1 MNTIQWFGDDIFI
14 KESFVVFVVCA
25 IGLGSIVVLV
35 LVFPILSENR
45 FVVDDDFFI
54 INQLLFLLFFTT
66 LFSIRNPLNQAKL
79 RRELNFANIER
90 HYFFRCKTI
99 SEFIIYFP
107 QALILLAL
115 FSVFTNTGIKSNP
128 IYFVVSIVFFS
139 VNSIMIN
146 IIFQMFTA
154 FSNRFVQFILMVP
167 VFTSLSFFVAP
178 IWLGINPNLTN
189 IYLVMYLGI
198 TLLISAY
205 TNWILQKDL
214 K

>member
-1 MNTIQWFGDDIFI
+1 MFINNFLIKKELLNEYRNNTSLFLITPTI
-14 KESFVVFVVCA
+14 A
-25 IGLGSIVVLV
+25 VLV

-45 FVVDDDFFI
+45 FVIDDEFFI
-54 INQLLFLLFFTT
+54 INQLLFLLFFST

-90 HYFFRCKTI
+90 HYFFRYKTI

-128 IYFVVSIVFFS
+128 IYFVLSIVFFS
-139 VNSIMIN
+139 LNSIMIN

-154 FSNRFVQFILMVP
+154 FSNRFVQFILIVP
-167 VFTSLSFFVAP
+167 VFMSLSFFVAP

-189 IYLVMYLGI
+189 IYLMMYLGI
-198 TLLISAY
+198 TLLVSAY

-214 K
+214 N

>member
-1 MNTIQWFGDDIFI
+1 MFINNFLIKKELLNEYRNNTSLFLITPT
-14 KESFVVFVVCA
+14 
-25 IGLGSIVVLV
+25 IVVLV
-35 LVFPILSENR
+35 LLFPILSENR
-45 FVVDDDFFI
+45 FVIDDDFFI
-54 INQLLFLLFFTT
+54 INQLLFLLFFST

-79 RRELNFANIER
+79 RRELNFANIEQ

-139 VNSIMIN
+139 LNSIMIN

-167 VFTSLSFFVAP
+167 VFMSLSFFVAP

-189 IYLVMYLGI
+189 IYLMMYLGI

>member
-1 MNTIQWFGDDIFI
+1 MFINNFLVKKELLNEYRNNTSLFLITPTI
-14 KESFVVFVVCA
+14 A
-25 IGLGSIVVLV
+25 VLV

-45 FVVDDDFFI
+45 FVIDDDFFI
-54 INQLLFLLFFTT
+54 INQLLFLLFFST

-90 HYFFRCKTI
+90 HYFFRYKTI

-128 IYFVVSIVFFS
+128 IYFVLSIVFFS
-139 VNSIMIN
+139 LNSIMIN

-154 FSNRFVQFILMVP
+154 FSNRFVQFILIVP
-167 VFTSLSFFVAP
+167 VFMSLSFFVAP

-189 IYLVMYLGI
+189 IYLMMYLGI
-198 TLLISAY
+198 TLLVSAY

-214 K
+214 N

>member
-1 MNTIQWFGDDIFI
+1 MFINNFLIKKELLNEYRNNTSLFLITPTI
-14 KESFVVFVVCA
+14 A
-25 IGLGSIVVLV
+25 VLV

-45 FVVDDDFFI
+45 FVIDDDFFI
-54 INQLLFLLFFTT
+54 INQLLFLLFFST

-90 HYFFRCKTI
+90 HYFFRYKTI

-128 IYFVVSIVFFS
+128 IYFVLSIVFFS
-139 VNSIMIN
+139 LNSIMIN

-154 FSNRFVQFILMVP
+154 FSNRFVQFILIVP
-167 VFTSLSFFVAP
+167 VFMSLSFFVAP

-198 TLLISAY
+198 TLLVSAY
-205 TNWILQKDL
+205 TSWILQKDL
-214 K
+214 N

>member
-1 MNTIQWFGDDIFI
+1 MFINNFLVKKELLNEYRNNTSLFLITPTI
-14 KESFVVFVVCA
+14 A
-25 IGLGSIVVLV
+25 VLV

-45 FVVDDDFFI
+45 FVIDDDFFI
-54 INQLLFLLFFTT
+54 INQLLFLLFFST

-90 HYFFRCKTI
+90 HYFFRYKTI

-115 FSVFTNTGIKSNP
+115 FSIFTNTGIKSNP
-128 IYFVVSIVFFS
+128 IYFVLSIVFFS
-139 VNSIMIN
+139 LNSIMIN

-154 FSNRFVQFILMVP
+154 FSNRFVQFILIVP
-167 VFTSLSFFVAP
+167 VFMSLSFFVAP

-198 TLLISAY
+198 TLLVSAY

-214 K
+214 N

>member
-1 MNTIQWFGDDIFI
+1 MFINNFLIKKELLNEYRNNTSLFLITPT
-14 KESFVVFVVCA
+14 
-25 IGLGSIVVLV
+25 IVVLV

-45 FVVDDDFFI
+45 FVVDNDFFI

-66 LFSIRNPLNQAKL
+66 LFYIRNPLNQAKL

-167 VFTSLSFFVAP
+167 VFMSLSFFVAP

-198 TLLISAY
+198 NLLISAY

>member
-1 MNTIQWFGDDIFI
+1 MFINNFLIKKELLNEYRNNTSLFLITPT
-14 KESFVVFVVCA
+14 
-25 IGLGSIVVLV
+25 IVVLV

-99 SEFIIYFP
+99 SEFIIYFQ

-115 FSVFTNTGIKSNP
+115 FSLFTNTGIKSNP

-167 VFTSLSFFVAP
+167 VFMSLSFFVAP

>member
-1 MNTIQWFGDDIFI
+1 MFINNFLVKKELLNEYRNNTSLFLITPTI
-14 KESFVVFVVCA
+14 A
-25 IGLGSIVVLV
+25 VLV

-45 FVVDDDFFI
+45 FVIDDDFFI
-54 INQLLFLLFFTT
+54 INQLLFLLFFST

-90 HYFFRCKTI
+90 HYFFRYKTI

-128 IYFVVSIVFFS
+128 IYFVLSIVFFS
-139 VNSIMIN
+139 LNSIMIN

-154 FSNRFVQFILMVP
+154 FSNRFVQFILIVP
-167 VFTSLSFFVAP
+167 VFMSLSFFVAP

-189 IYLVMYLGI
+189 IYLLMYLGI

>member
-1 MNTIQWFGDDIFI
+1 MFINNFLIKKELLNEYRNNTSLFLITPTI
-14 KESFVVFVVCA
+14 A
-25 IGLGSIVVLV
+25 VLV

-45 FVVDDDFFI
+45 FVIDDDFFI
-54 INQLLFLLFFTT
+54 INQLLFLLFFST

-146 IIFQMFTA
+146 LIFQMFTA

-167 VFTSLSFFVAP
+167 VFMSLSFFVAP

-205 TNWILQKDL
+205 TNWVLQKDL

>member
-1 MNTIQWFGDDIFI
+1 MFINNFLIKKELLNEYRNNTSLFLITPT
-14 KESFVVFVVCA
+14 
-25 IGLGSIVVLV
+25 IVVLV

-90 HYFFRCKTI
+90 HYFFRCKII

-167 VFTSLSFFVAP
+167 VFMSLSFFVAP

>member
-1 MNTIQWFGDDIFI
+1 MFINNFLIKKELLNEYRNNTSLFLITPT
-14 KESFVVFVVCA
+14 
-25 IGLGSIVVLV
+25 IVVLV

-45 FVVDDDFFI
+45 FVIDDDFFI
-54 INQLLFLLFFTT
+54 INKLLFLLFFTT

-167 VFTSLSFFVAP
+167 VFMSLSFFVAP

>member
-1 MNTIQWFGDDIFI
+1 MFINNFLVKKELLNEYRNNTSLFLITPTI
-14 KESFVVFVVCA
+14 A
-25 IGLGSIVVLV
+25 VLV

-45 FVVDDDFFI
+45 FVIDDDFFI
-54 INQLLFLLFFTT
+54 INQLLILLFFST

-79 RRELNFANIER
+79 RRELNLANIER
-90 HYFFRCKTI
+90 HYFFRYKTI

-128 IYFVVSIVFFS
+128 IYFVLSIVFFS
-139 VNSIMIN
+139 LNSIMIN
-146 IIFQMFTA
+146 IIFQMFTT

-167 VFTSLSFFVAP
+167 VFMSLSFFVAP
-178 IWLGINPNLTN
+178 IWLGINPNLTI
-189 IYLVMYLGI
+189 IYLLMYLGI
-198 TLLISAY
+198 TLLIFGY

>member
-1 MNTIQWFGDDIFI
+1 MFINNFLIKKELLNEYRNNTSLFLITPTI
-14 KESFVVFVVCA
+14 A
-25 IGLGSIVVLV
+25 VLV

-45 FVVDDDFFI
+45 FVIDDDFFI
-54 INQLLFLLFFTT
+54 INQLLFLLFFST

-90 HYFFRCKTI
+90 HYFFRYKTI

-128 IYFVVSIVFFS
+128 IYFVLTIVFFS
-139 VNSIMIN
+139 LNSIMIN

-154 FSNRFVQFILMVP
+154 FSNRFVQFILIVP
-167 VFTSLSFFVAP
+167 VFMSLSFFVAP

-189 IYLVMYLGI
+189 IYLMMYLGI
-198 TLLISAY
+198 TLLVSAY

-214 K
+214 N

>member
-1 MNTIQWFGDDIFI
+1 MFINNFLIKKELLNEYRNNTSLFLITPTI
-14 KESFVVFVVCA
+14 A
-25 IGLGSIVVLV
+25 VLV

-45 FVVDDDFFI
+45 FVIDDDFFI
-54 INQLLFLLFFTT
+54 INQLLFLLFFST

-115 FSVFTNTGIKSNP
+115 FSLFTNTGIKSNP

-154 FSNRFVQFILMVP
+154 FSNRFVQFILIVP
-167 VFTSLSFFVAP
+167 VFMSLSFFVAP

-189 IYLVMYLGI
+189 IYLMMYLGI
-198 TLLISAY
+198 TLLVSAY

-214 K
+214 N